1 MLKLFLFILFL
12 FNVVSSVNVNFMDCG
27 SNLGPIDSITASVWY
42 PVPNQELIM
51 TSYGTAKENISNG
64 TYNIKLYYSSIE
76 ISNESGELCSL
87 LYCPIKQGMYTIKS
101 KSIFPANAP
110 SGNYMSVMITKTNNT
125 SIFCTQISFDII

>member
-1 MLKLFLFILFL
+1 MLKLFLFILFS
-12 FNVVSSVNVNFMDCG
+12 FASSVNVNFIDCG
-27 SNLGPIDSITASVWY
+27 SNLGPIDTITASVWF

-87 LYCPIKQGMYTIKS
+87 LNCPVAQGPYKMES
-101 KSIFPANAP
+101 KSIFPANTP
-110 SGNYMSVMITKTNNT
+110 SGNYMSVMTTKTQNNT
-125 SIFCTQISFDII
+125 NIFCTKLSFDI